1 MFRWG
6 HLGTRHQY
14 FEQFAWMEFEKFP
27 LQYHFDPSNK
37 FNHRRLSKLFLK
49 FWISGL
55 LPRIIKDESGPKK
68 KPYYGKKKPQK
79 MQDKKVTDEGQSIS
93 GQQQQDDQL
102 EGKTSQSEVAK
113 EEEV

>member
-1 MFRWG
+1 
-6 HLGTRHQY
+6 
-14 FEQFAWMEFEKFP
+14 MEFEKFS
-27 LQYHFDPSNK
+27 LQYFFDQSNK
-37 FNHRRLSKLFLK
+37 FNHRRLYKLFLK

-79 MQDKKVTDEGQSIS
+79 IQDKKATDEGQSIS

-102 EGKTSQSEVAK
+102 EGKTK
-113 EEEV
+113 ENEAAIKQEEV